1 MNLSKKKMMNPRNAY
16 GETLLKLGEKHPNL
30 VVLDADLSKS
40 TKTIL
45 FAKKYRERFFEMG
58 VAEANMISAAAGL
71 ASCGK
76 IPFVST
82 FAVFATGRV
91 YDQIRMDLAYSKSN
105 VKIFATHGGI
115 SVGKDGASH
124 QMIEDIALMRV
135 LPNMTV
141 LAPSD
146 AVETAKIVECMAE
159 TNGPMYARIGRADAP
174 LIYSKEFIDVLEIGK
189 GILVKE
195 GSDLTLLA
203 TGTMVDP
210 AIDAQTEL
218 KKKGISTQVIDM
230 HTIKPLDEK
239 LILKAARDTG
249 AIITLE
255 EHSVIGGLGAAV
267 AETIME
273 QYTGSPIRFLR
284 MGIRDQFCESG
295 NPADLLEKYHLNTKH
310 IVKKAEQMLKS

>member
-1 MNLSKKKMMNPRNAY
+1 MANPRNAY
-16 GETLLKLGEKHPNL
+16 GETLVKLGEKYPNL

-45 FAKKYRERFFEMG
+45 FAKKYPKRFFEMG
-58 VAEANMISAAAGL
+58 IAEANMISTAAGL

-76 IPFVST
+76 IPFAST

-91 YDQIRMDLAYSKSN
+91 YDQIRIDLAYSQAN

-146 AVETAKIVECMAE
+146 ATQTGKIVELMA
-159 TNGPMYARIGRADAP
+159 TNKGPMYARIGRANAP
-174 LIYSKEFIDVLEIGK
+174 LIYDKEYIKSVELGK
-189 GILVKE
+189 GMMVE
-195 GSDLTLLA
+195 DGSDVTIIA
-203 TGTMVDP
+203 CGTMVDP
-210 AIDAQTEL
+210 AIDARKTLL
-218 KKKGISTQVIDM
+218 KQGINVQVIDM

-239 LILKAARDTG
+239 LVIKCAKETG
-249 AIITLE
+249 AIITAE
-255 EHSVIGGLGAAV
+255 EHSIIGGLGGAI
-267 AETIME
+267 AETLAE
-273 QYTGSPIRFLR
+273 NSLPVRFRR
-284 MGIRDQFCESG
+284 MGIKDRFCESG
-295 NPADLLEKYHLNTKH
+295 EPKDLLEKYGLNEKH
-310 IVKKAEQMLKS
+310 IVKNVKNLLKN